1 MAAKKE
7 KPVYAFCRR
16 GNALHPELEMD
27 LRALDGVAQGQRVK
41 VEIKEFRSLPR
52 LRLYWTVLSKVVD
65 ATECAPTPEHLHAAL
80 KLELGYGTPVRLG
93 NGLTVL
99 VPASIAFEK
108 MTEAEFTGFFD
119 RAIRFLSDNYAIDPL
134 EIERA
139 A

>member
-52 LRLYWTVLSKVVD
+52 LRAYWAMLHEVVA
-65 ATECAPTPEHLHAAL
+65 ATECAASAERLHEAM
-80 KLELGYGTPVRLG
+80 KLELGIVDLVKVK
-93 NGLTVL
+93 NMTVAI
-99 VPASIAFEK
+99 PGSIAFDR
-108 MTEAEFTGFFD
+108 MTEAEM
-119 RAIRFLSDNYAIDPL
+119 S
-134 EIERA
+134 E
-139 A
+139 